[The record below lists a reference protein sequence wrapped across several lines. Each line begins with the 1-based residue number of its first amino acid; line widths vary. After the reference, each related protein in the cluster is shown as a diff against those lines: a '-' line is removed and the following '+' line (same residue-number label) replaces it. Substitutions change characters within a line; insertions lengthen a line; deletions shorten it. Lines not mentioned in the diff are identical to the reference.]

1 MSERT
6 YRNALQPGYLLHW
19 YRIDSV
25 LGQGGFGITYLAH
38 DTNLDHAVAIKE
50 FLPMEMAMRDSDQ
63 SVQPSSQEMDERFR
77 WGLDRFVAEAR
88 TLARFRHPGIVRVL
102 SVFEANNT
110 AYMVMELERGETL
123 HQRLARQRTLPEAEL
138 RALVETLLD
147 GLEAVHAA
155 GFVHRDIKPANI
167 IVRPEGTPVLIDFG
181 SARQAI
187 GQYTRTLTTLIS
199 PGYAPYEQYLS
210 GGDRQGPWT
219 DIYSVAATLYR
230 CVVGR
235 PPLDALDR
243 SEALLKSERDLYVPA
258 ADLAAGGYSPAL
270 LRAIDHGLRFKAAD
284 RPQSVKEWRRELQ
297 GELDE
302 PVTRVA
308 TSIVERGP
316 GGAPAARTETS
327 PPVATTARL
336 TDPPPAALA
345 AQPTTGARPRP
356 RAGRGLIALGVAFA
370 VVVAAVWQWRIQT
383 PRESPAPM
391 ESGESPA
398 AALESGGAET
408 RPGQPAEPASAMTG
422 ALPAAD
428 PTMSVAPPAPAPEAT
443 ASVPAP
449 TEGIA
454 ADVRDR
460 LGAARSA
467 AQAAEGHPQQYPVVA
482 EKYRAVLELDPGNE
496 EASGGLTSLA
506 VLYAKESLDSL
517 RAHDL
522 AAADAALAQAEA
534 TDAQAPLVATARQ
547 QRAAVGGATAGA
559 PPPAPAERPAAAE
572 SGQAVLEPA
581 ADASEAAADREV
593 LALLDQADADLKADR
608 LSAPPGENALERYQA
623 VLGRD
628 PGNERARAGID
639 AVARRY
645 AELARGSLGR
655 GDPDRAQRYIERG
668 RALRPALASWQP
680 LQRDLDGVRRQ
691 RAAAARVDVPA
702 APDSP
707 PAAPAPAASA
717 PGTPVAVPPPVAA
730 VAPPPKEVT
739 PAAPPTVAV
748 QVVGLEKDFE
758 RLGLSEEDIR
768 AAVAQRLQSAGYQAA
783 AGGGLTLALVLKYSY
798 SGTTGIYSYSTTI
811 SARGSGKGGAA
822 VNWSGGET
830 GTAQDR
836 DLRKLKDIFL
846 KHVDAFLA
854 AHPAG

>member
-19 YRIDSV
+19 YRIDGV

-50 FLPMEMAMRDSDQ
+50 FLPMEMAMREADQ

-123 HQRLARQRTLPEAEL
+123 HQRLARQRTLAEAEL

-147 GLEAVHAA
+147 GLESVHAA

-167 IVRPEGTPVLIDFG
+167 IVRPDGTPVLIDFG

-243 SEALLKSERDLYVPA
+243 SEALLKSERDPYVPA
-258 ADLAAGGYSPAL
+258 SDLAAAGYSPAL

-284 RPQSVKEWRRELQ
+284 RPQSVAHWRRELR
-297 GELDE
+297 GEVEE

-308 TSIVERGP
+308 TTMVEA
-316 GGAPAARTETS
+316 GAREAAAARTEN
-327 PPVATTARL
+327 PAPVTGTVRPK
-336 TDPPPAALA
+336 D
-345 AQPTTGARPRP
+345 PTTPAVVAAPSRTAERPRP
-356 RAGRGLIALGVAFA
+356 RLGRGLIALGVALA
-370 VVVAAVWQWRIQT
+370 VAVGGIWQWRIQT
-383 PRESPAPM
+383 RAVIPSMQSRELR
-391 ESGESPA
+391 A
-398 AALESGGAET
+398 AAPERGGAESGA
-408 RPGQPAEPASAMTG
+408 GQQAEPVIAG
-422 ALPAAD
+422 PERVPAAG
-428 PTMSVAPPAPAPEAT
+428 APAGTSAPAPEDSA
-443 ASVPAP
+443 PAGP
-449 TEGIA
+449 IGEGAA
-454 ADVRDR
+454 ADVHDR
-460 LGAARSA
+460 LAAAHA
-467 AQAAEGHPQQYPVVA
+467 AAEAAEGRPERYATVA
-482 EKYRAVLELDPGNE
+482 ERYRAVLELDPGNE
-496 EASGGLTSLA
+496 EASAGLTSIA
-506 VLYAKESLDSL
+506 VLYAKASLDAL
-517 RAHDL
+517 RENDL
-522 AAADAALAQAEA
+522 AASDAALAQAEA
-534 TDAQAPLVATARQ
+534 ADPHAPLVATARQ
-547 QRAAVGGATAGA
+547 QLAAVRSAARAASQ
-559 PPPAPAERPAAAE
+559 PAAAQP
-572 SGQAVLEPA
+572 GHPPGKPA
-581 ADASEAAADREV
+581 PDASAAAAVHE
-593 LALLDQADADLKADR
+593 LSALLDLADADLKADR
-608 LSAPPGENALERYQA
+608 LSAPRGENALERYQT
-623 VLGRD
+623 VLDRD
-628 PGNERARAGID
+628 PANERARAGID
-639 AVARRY
+639 AVAGRY

-655 GDPDRAQRYIERG
+655 GDLERAERYIERG
-668 RALRPALASWQP
+668 RALRPALSSWPP
-680 LQRDLDGVRRQ
+680 LQTDLDSARRA
-691 RAAAARVDVPA
+691 RAAAARADAPAVPE
-702 APDSP
+702 APS
-707 PAAPAPAASA
+707 AAPAVV
-717 PGTPVAVPPPVAA
+717 PVSPPSPPPTAVVAR
-730 VAPPPKEVT
+730 PPEELPLPPV
-739 PAAPPTVAV
+739 PTVAV
-748 QVVGLEKDFE
+748 QVVGLEKDFK
-758 RLGLSEEDIR
+758 RLGLNEEDIR
-768 AAVAQRLQSAGYQAA
+768 AAVSQRLQTAGYQASA
-783 AGGGLTLALVLKYSY
+783 SGGLTLALVLKYSY
-798 SGTTGIYSYSTTI
+798 NGTTGIYSYSATV
-811 SARGSGKGGAA
+811 SARGSGTGGAA

>member
-50 FLPMEMAMRDSDQ
+50 FLPMEMAMRDADQ

-167 IVRPEGTPVLIDFG
+167 IVRPDGAPVLIDFG

-235 PPLDALDR
+235 APLDALDR

-284 RPQSVKEWRRELQ
+284 RPQSVAQWRRELR
-297 GELDE
+297 GEQEE

-308 TSIVERGP
+308 TTIVERGGREAP
-316 GGAPAARTETS
+316 TAPMEPPAAA
-327 PPVATTARL
+327 ATTVRL
-336 TDPPPAALA
+336 TDPQSAAIA
-345 AQPTTGARPRP
+345 APSKTEVRPRP
-356 RAGRGLIALGVAFA
+356 GVRRGLLAFGVACA
-370 VVVAAVWQWRIQT
+370 VA
-383 PRESPAPM
+383 
-391 ESGESPA
+391 A
-398 AALESGGAET
+398 AALWQWQIRPPTVPPTAQSKVLPATAPESEGAEAG
-408 RPGQPAEPASAMTG
+408 PGRPAEPPSAR
-422 ALPAAD
+422 LEEVPAAD
-428 PTMSVAPPAPAPEAT
+428 VEVSAGTSAPPPEAT
-443 ASVPAP
+443 ASATAP
-449 TEGIA
+449 PEGATTE
-454 ADVRDR
+454 VRDR
-460 LGAARSA
+460 LSA
-467 AQAAEGHPQQYPVVA
+467 AHAAAAAAGGHPEQYAAVA
-482 EKYRAVLELDPGNE
+482 AKYRAVLELDPGNE
-496 EASGGLTSLA
+496 EALAGLTSVA

-517 RAHDL
+517 RADDL

-534 TDAQAPLVATARQ
+534 ADAQAPLVATAHQ
-547 QRAAVGGATAGA
+547 QLAAVRSAAEA
-559 PPPAPAERPAAAE
+559 AARSVPAESPAAPE
-572 SGQAVLEPA
+572 SGQPGATPVR
-581 ADASEAAADREV
+581 DAPEAAADREA
-593 LALLDQADADLKADR
+593 LALLDRADADLKADR
-608 LSAPPGENALERYQA
+608 LSAPRGANALERYQA

-628 PGNERARAGID
+628 PENERAHAGID
-639 AVARRY
+639 AVAARY

-655 GDPDRAQRYIERG
+655 GDLERAERYIERG
-668 RALRPALASWQP
+668 RALRPALASWPP
-680 LQRDLDGVRRQ
+680 LQEDLDSARRR
-691 RAAAARVDVPA
+691 RAAATRVAIATVPESPPPAPEAAASA
-702 APDSP
+702 APVAP
-707 PAAPAPAASA
+707 PPVAVAAPAPA
-717 PGTPVAVPPPVAA
+717 V
-730 VAPPPKEVT
+730 
-739 PAAPPTVAV
+739 PTVAV
-748 QVVGLEKDFE
+748 QVVGLEKDFK

-768 AAVAQRLQSAGYQAA
+768 AAVSQRLQSAGYQDSAS
-783 AGGGLTLALVLKYSY
+783 GGLTLALVLKFNYN
-798 SGTTGIYSYSTTI
+798 GTTGIYSFSTTV

>member
-1 MSERT
+1 
-6 YRNALQPGYLLHW
+6 W

-50 FLPMEMAMRDSDQ
+50 FLPMEMAMRDADQ

-123 HQRLARQRTLPEAEL
+123 HQRLARQRTLPEADL

-243 SEALLKSERDLYVPA
+243 SEAILKSEQDLYVPA
-258 ADLAAGGYSPAL
+258 ADLAAGSYSPAL

-284 RPQSVKEWRRELQ
+284 RPQSVAEWRRELQ

-316 GGAPAARTETS
+316 GGAPATRTETS
-327 PPVATTARL
+327 PPLATTARL
-336 TDPPPAALA
+336 TDPPAAALA
-345 AQPTTGARPRP
+345 ARPTGGARRGPGV
-356 RAGRGLIALGVAFA
+356 GRGLIALGVALA
-370 VVVAAVWQWRIQT
+370 MAAAAIWQWRVQAPT
-383 PRESPAPM
+383 GSAPM
-391 ESGESPA
+391 ASGGSPA
-398 AALESGGAET
+398 AALEPGGAET
-408 RPGQPAEPASAMTG
+408 APGPPAEPAGERSAEVR
-422 ALPAAD
+422 AAD
-428 PTMSVAPPAPAPEAT
+428 PVMSAATSAPAPEAS

-460 LGAARSA
+460 LGAARA
-467 AQAAEGHPQQYPVVA
+467 AAEAAEGHPRQYPAVA
-482 EKYRAVLELDPGNE
+482 ERYRAVLELDPGNE
-496 EASGGLTSLA
+496 EASAGLTSIA

-517 RAHDL
+517 RANDL
-522 AAADAALAQAEA
+522 AAADAALARAEA
-534 TDAQAPLVATARQ
+534 TDPQAPLVATARQ
-547 QRAAVGGATAGA
+547 QLAAVRGAAEAA
-559 PPPAPAERPAAAE
+559 PPPAPAQRPAAAD
-572 SGQAVLEPA
+572 SGQAVVEPA
-581 ADASEAAADREV
+581 AEASEAAADREV

-608 LSAPPGENALERYQA
+608 LSAPHGENALERYQA

-655 GDPDRAQRYIERG
+655 GDLDRAQRYIERG
-668 RALRPALASWQP
+668 RALRPALALWPP
-680 LQRDLDGVRRQ
+680 LQTDLDGVRRQ
-691 RAAAARVDVPA
+691 RAAAARAEVPA
-702 APDSP
+702 AA
-707 PAAPAPAASA
+707 PAAPPAPAASA
-717 PGTPVAVPPPVAA
+717 PVAAAAPPPVAA
-730 VAPPPKEVT
+730 VAAPPKEVT

-748 QVVGLEKDFE
+748 QVVGLEKDFK

-768 AAVAQRLQSAGYQAA
+768 AAVSQRLQAAGYQAA
-783 AGGGLTLALVLKYSY
+783 ASGGLTLALVLKYSY